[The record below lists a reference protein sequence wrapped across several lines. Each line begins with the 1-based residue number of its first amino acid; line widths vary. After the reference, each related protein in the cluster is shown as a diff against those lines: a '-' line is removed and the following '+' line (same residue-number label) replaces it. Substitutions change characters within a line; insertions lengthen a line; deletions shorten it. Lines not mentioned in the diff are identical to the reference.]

1 MIEQLTCKYLL
12 MMLLKISNTL
22 PQFQTIGKRVLLI
35 LAIAIIAHLLV
46 IIIKKGSKL
55 FHTKSRSKSTPK
67 FLSVISLLTSVLVF
81 IIYFLAIGYAL
92 KELGISL
99 TAYIASASVIGLAVG
114 FGSQGIVQDMV
125 TGFTLIV
132 SNQIDIGDMVEIN
145 GQTGIISS
153 IGMRFV
159 IFDNANG
166 AKVYIPNRNINVVI
180 NYPKKHINCQLDI
193 ILPGDLNLKQKITSK
208 VSRMLT
214 IVPHKYPN
222 ILVNQVPKSRMLS
235 TTNSNEILRM
245 IFQIWPGRGAP
256 IESTFKQEL
265 LQAIKKIDPSYA
277 DWMVSINYEIEKE
290 TVTK

>member
-1 MIEQLTCKYLL
+1 MIAL
-12 MMLLKISNTL
+12 IFSNIL
-22 PQFQTIGKRVLLI
+22 PQFQTIGKRVLFI
-35 LAIAIIAHLLV
+35 LAIAVAAHLLV

-55 FHTKSRSKSTPK
+55 FHTRTRDKSSPK
-67 FLSVISLLTSVLVF
+67 VLSVISLLTSILVF

-114 FGSQGIVQDMV
+114 FGSQGIVQDIV
-125 TGFTLIV
+125 TGFTLIL

-159 IFDNANG
+159 VFENANG

-193 ILPGDLNLKQKITSK
+193 ILPTDMELKQSIIKK
-208 VSRMLT
+208 VDEMLK
-214 IVPHKYPN
+214 IVPNKYPN
-222 ILVNQVPKSRMLS
+222 ILISKKPKSKIL
-235 TTNSNEILRM
+235 TTIEDYEVLRL
-245 IFQIWPGRGAP
+245 IFQIWPGRGTP
-256 IESTFKQEL
+256 IESTYKQEL
-265 LQAIKKIDPSYA
+265 VQSIKIIDPSFA
-277 DWMVSINYEIEKE
+277 DWMVSVNYEIEK
-290 TVTK
+290 